1 MARPID
7 EQVQSVRDKIQ
18 ELQNKEKR
26 LINQQREADRK
37 ARTKRLIERGAIM
50 ESILPNSIPLTNDQ
64 FKALVEEMVASKPTA
79 ITLTNAIPQNTKPE
93 EAG

>member
-7 EQVQSVRDKIQ
+7 EQVQNVRDKIQ

-26 LINQQREADRK
+26 LLNQQKEADRK
-37 ARTKRLIERGAIM
+37 ARTKRLIERGAIL
-50 ESILPNSIPLTNDQ
+50 ESILPNSIELTNEQ
-64 FKALVEEMVASKPTA
+64 FKVLIEEMVASKPTSA
-79 ITLTNAIPQNTKPE
+79 ASNITIPKNTKPE

>member
-18 ELQNKEKR
+18 ELQSREKR
-26 LINQQREADRK
+26 LLNQQKEAERK
-37 ARTKRLIERGAIM
+37 ARTKRLIERGAMM
-50 ESILPNSIPLTNDQ
+50 ESILPSSIELTNDQ
-64 FKALVEEMVASKPTA
+64 FKALIEELLASKRSNATMN
-79 ITLTNAIPQNTKPE
+79 NAIPRSAKPE

>member
-1 MARPID
+1 MARPTT
-7 EQVQSVRDKIQ
+7 EQVQSIRDKIQ

-26 LINQQREADRK
+26 LLNQQKEADRK

-50 ESILPNSIPLTNDQ
+50 ESVLPDSIALTNEQ
-64 FKALVEEMVASKPTA
+64 FKALIKEMVASKHTSAAP
-79 ITLTNAIPQNTKPE
+79 NVPIPRSTKPE

>member
-18 ELQNKEKR
+18 ELQNREKQ
-26 LINQQREADRK
+26 LLNQQREADRK

-50 ESILPNSIPLTNDQ
+50 ESVLPNSIALTNDQ
-64 FKALVEEMVASKPTA
+64 FKALLEEMVANKPTG
-79 ITLTNAIPQNTKPE
+79 ITLTNAILQSTKPE